1 MGFIYSSLNK
11 SDSESWSQ
19 FDNRIARM
27 LPFVTG
33 MAYFDLRNYDARTG
47 EFGAYAEWDR
57 ELESVLGYVL
67 PDGGYFVKAT
77 IAQAYRLHGLG
88 CGLPVYMKLISH
100 NGKLYPYRT
109 YVMMDGRPYS
119 LEFGGGELIPI
130 DDRYVELGCAA
141 AREIHPET
149 VSAGAGSQRFA
160 AGGSQRLTLGSG
172 QRFTWN
178 GSRMRK
184 LFGSQGGFRYLTGS
198 QYKLL
203 GGSQRFT
210 FGSSQ
215 RFMWNSSQRFTWN
228 SSQMRWLFGSQ
239 GGFRYLTGSQYRLL
253 GGSQRFTWNGSRMRR
268 LFGSQ
273 GGFRYLMG
281 SQYRLLGGSQR
292 LMLGGSQRFMWN
304 SSQRFTWNGSQMRR
318 LFGSQGGFRYLTGSQ
333 YRLLGGS
340 QRFTLGGSQR
350 FTRNGSQR
358 LGMVARDNVPCQIQ
372 NVVDSTKVS
381 QELLMEFPQEWQ
393 LINKGRRPEKRIG
406 GNARFGYGLDLI

>member
-57 ELESVLGYVL
+57 ELESLFGYVL

-109 YVMMDGRPYS
+109 YVMMEGRPYS

-141 AREIHPET
+141 AREIHSET
-149 VSAGAGSQRFA
+149 VSARA
-160 AGGSQRLTLGSG
+160 
-172 QRFTWN
+172 
-178 GSRMRK
+178 
-184 LFGSQGGFRYLTGS
+184 
-198 QYKLL
+198 
-203 GGSQRFT
+203 
-210 FGSSQ
+210 
-215 RFMWNSSQRFTWN
+215 
-228 SSQMRWLFGSQ
+228 
-239 GGFRYLTGSQYRLL
+239 
-253 GGSQRFTWNGSRMRR
+253 
-268 LFGSQ
+268 
-273 GGFRYLMG
+273 
-281 SQYRLLGGSQR
+281 
-292 LMLGGSQRFMWN
+292 GSQRFMWN

-340 QRFTLGGSQR
+340 QRLALGGGQR

-358 LGMVARDNVPCQIQ
+358 LGMVARDNMPCQIQ

>member
-1 MGFIYSSLNK
+1 VGFIYSSLNK

-33 MAYFDLRNYDARTG
+33 MAYFDLRNYDAQTG

-77 IAQAYRLHGLG
+77 IAQAYRLHGIG
-88 CGLPVYMKLISH
+88 CGLPVYMKLILH

-141 AREIHPET
+141 ARETHPEIQPET

-160 AGGSQRLTLGSG
+160 AGGSQRLALGSG

-198 QYKLL
+198 QY
-203 GGSQRFT
+203 
-210 FGSSQ
+210 
-215 RFMWNSSQRFTWN
+215 
-228 SSQMRWLFGSQ
+228 
-239 GGFRYLTGSQYRLL
+239 RLL
-253 GGSQRFTWNGSRMRR
+253 GGSQRFTLGS
-268 LFGSQ
+268 
-273 GGFRYLMG
+273 
-281 SQYRLLGGSQR
+281 SQR
-292 LMLGGSQRFMWN
+292 LMWN

-340 QRFTLGGSQR
+340 QRFTFGGSQR
-350 FTRNGSQR
+350 FARNSSQMRRLFGSQR

>member
-33 MAYFDLRNYDARTG
+33 MVYFDLRNYDVRTG

-57 ELESVLGYVL
+57 ELESLLGYEL

-109 YVMMDGRPYS
+109 YVMMEGRPYS
-119 LEFGGGELIPI
+119 LEFGGGELMPI

-141 AREIHPET
+141 ARETHPET
-149 VSAGAGSQRFA
+149 QLEAVSAGTGSQRFA
-160 AGGSQRLTLGSG
+160 
-172 QRFTWN
+172 WN
-178 GSRMRK
+178 GS
-184 LFGSQGGFRYLTGS
+184 
-198 QYKLL
+198 
-203 GGSQRFT
+203 
-210 FGSSQ
+210 
-215 RFMWNSSQRFTWN
+215 
-228 SSQMRWLFGSQ
+228 QMRRLFGSQ
-239 GGFRYLTGSQYRLL
+239 GGFRYLTGSQYRMLCGSQRFTL
-253 GGSQRFTWNGSRMRR
+253 GGSQRFAWNGSQMRR

-273 GGFRYLMG
+273 GGFRYLTG
-281 SQYRLLGGSQR
+281 SQYRMLGGSQR
-292 LMLGGSQRFMWN
+292 L
-304 SSQRFTWNGSQMRR
+304 TWNGSQMRR

-333 YRLLGGS
+333 YRTLSSSQRLMLGGS
-340 QRFTLGGSQR
+340 QRFTLGSSRR
-350 FTRNGSQR
+350 FS
-358 LGMVARDNVPCQIQ
+358 MAARDNAPCQVQ
-372 NVVDSTKVS
+372 NAIDSTRVS

-406 GNARFGYGLDLI
+406 GNAKFGYGLDLI